1 MKTVTGIVAVLSVIL
16 SVDGASARHHGSQ
29 KALIARGAT
38 HHFIYFNTEV
48 TRHYQNEVIFAGRY
62 LGADPDPAVRL
73 NLRMDRPDGK

>member
-1 MKTVTGIVAVLSVIL
+1 MKTVTGILVVFGIVLSAN
-16 SVDGASARHHGSQ
+16 GASARHHGSQ
-29 KALIARGAT
+29 TVVMARSAA

-48 TRHYQNEVIFAGRY
+48 TRHYPNEVIFAGRY

>member
-1 MKTVTGIVAVLSVIL
+1 MKTVTGILAVFSIIL
-16 SVDGASARHHGSQ
+16 SVDGASARHHGPQ
-29 KALIARGAT
+29 KVVMIRGAA

>member
-1 MKTVTGIVAVLSVIL
+1 MKTVTGILVVFSIIL
-16 SVDGASARHHGSQ
+16 SADGASARSQ
-29 KALIARGAT
+29 KVAMTRSAA

>member
-1 MKTVTGIVAVLSVIL
+1 MKTVTGIVSAFSIIL
-16 SVDGASARHHGSQ
+16 SADGASARHHGPQRAVASRN
-29 KALIARGAT
+29 AP

-73 NLRMDRPDGK
+73 NLRIDRPDGK

>member
-1 MKTVTGIVAVLSVIL
+1 MRTLTGIVAVLSIIL
-16 SVDGASARHHGSQ
+16 SADGASVRTHGSQ
-29 KALIARGAT
+29 KVVMTRGAA

-48 TRHYQNEVIFAGRY
+48 TRHYPNEVIFAGRY

>member
-1 MKTVTGIVAVLSVIL
+1 MKTVTGILVVFSIVLSVG
-16 SVDGASARHHGSQ
+16 GASARQHGSQ
-29 KALIARGAT
+29 KFMMTRGAA

-48 TRHYQNEVIFAGRY
+48 TRHYPNEVIFAGRY

>member
-1 MKTVTGIVAVLSVIL
+1 MKTVTGIVVVFSLIL
-16 SVDGASARHHGSQ
+16 SVDGASAHHRASQ
-29 KALIARGAT
+29 KLLMTRGAT

-48 TRHYQNEVIFAGRY
+48 TRHYQNEFIFAGRY

>member
-1 MKTVTGIVAVLSVIL
+1 MKTVTGIAVVFSIIL
-16 SVDGASARHHGSQ
+16 SVGGANARHYGPQ
-29 KALIARGAT
+29 KVAMTRGAA

-48 TRHYQNEVIFAGRY
+48 TRHYPNEVIFAGRY